1 MHKTFDKKKFLSQNS
16 IWLVLIAMVI
26 IMGVAQPSFFTVNN
40 LLTLLSGEAV
50 KGILAFGVMFAI
62 LSKGIDLTIGRPGCL
77 HHGISGSAGR
87 LCQRSIPRSGLP
99 ARTAG
104 YSDRSGNRRRHRRY
118 LRCDHRVHQDSALHR
133 NARRTADLPRKRKNV
148 HQPPGFQPDLGVPFP
163 RLC

>member
-62 LSKGIDLTIGRPGCL
+62 LSKGIDLTIGA
-77 HHGISGSAGR
+77 SAG
-87 LCQRSIPRSGLP
+87 LVACITASLVQPADYANAVFPGLGTLP
-99 ARTAG
+99 APLVL
-104 YSDRSGNRRRHRRY
+104 SLIHI
-118 LRCDHRVHQDSALHR
+118 
-133 NARRTADLPRKRKNV
+133 
-148 HQPPGFQPDLGVPFP
+148 
-163 RLC
+163 

>member
-1 MHKTFDKKKFLSQNS
+1 MQKTFDKKKFLSQNS

-62 LSKGIDLTIGRPGCL
+62 LSKGIDLTIGASAGPGCL
-77 HHGISGSAGR
+77 HHGISGSTGR
-87 LCQRSIPRSGLP
+87 LCQRSIPRSGHP

-104 YSDRSGNRRRHRRY
+104 YSDWSGNRRRHRRY
-118 LRCDHRVHQDSALHR
+118 LRCDHRVHRRFRPSSQRSAHS
-133 NARRTADLPRKRKNV
+133 
-148 HQPPGFQPDLGVPFP
+148 
-163 RLC
+163 